1 MTQFNHGRSLR
12 SGGLA
17 ERVAWRITTCF
28 HRGGAGLAGR
38 PSCAG
43 WRVVAEGPTRPRQP
57 GLAGRSSKF
66 GGPDRCRCK
75 PGGVSATPTSA
86 PLLEQAQG
94 PRPMSSSDL
103 AFLGNC
109 TQWNSGAP
117 SGFPVFDHPD
127 QVKNLGSAEVDISV
141 VRGSKGAIRNGSIG
155 LI

>member
-1 MTQFNHGRSLR
+1 MTQFNHGLFRRFPSPAE
-12 SGGLA
+12 LA
-17 ERVAWRITTCF
+17 AWRTARAF
-28 HRGGAGLAGR
+28 LSKKVLLAGR

-43 WRVVAEGPTRPRQP
+43 WRVVAEAPTRPRQP

-103 AFLGNC
+103 TFLGNC

-117 SGFPVFDHPD
+117 SGSPVFDHPD

-141 VRGSKGAIRNGSIG
+141 VRGSK
-155 LI
+155 